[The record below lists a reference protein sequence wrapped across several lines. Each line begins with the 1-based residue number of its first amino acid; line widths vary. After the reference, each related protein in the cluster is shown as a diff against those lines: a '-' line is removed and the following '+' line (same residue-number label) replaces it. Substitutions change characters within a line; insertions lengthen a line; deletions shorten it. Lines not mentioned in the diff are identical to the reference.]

1 MKTLSFDEIHKIF
14 DDDRLMD
21 DWQFNAINI
30 FTNNQSFK
38 LLRYEKEKSELVKY
52 TLDEGLRKI
61 NNVAIQSSESFN
73 SLNGYFEHQ

>member
-14 DDDRLMD
+14 DEDGLLD

-38 LLRYEKEKSELVKY
+38 LLWYEKEKSELVKY

-61 NNVAIQSSESFN
+61 NNVTISSWESFD
-73 SLNGYFEHQ
+73 SLNGYFEH